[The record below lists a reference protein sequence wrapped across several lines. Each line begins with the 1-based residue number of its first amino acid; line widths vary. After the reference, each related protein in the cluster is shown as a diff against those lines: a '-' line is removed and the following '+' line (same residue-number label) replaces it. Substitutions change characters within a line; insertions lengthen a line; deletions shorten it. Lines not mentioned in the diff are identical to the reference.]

1 MSVQATKKT
10 AETIKTPRIYEN
22 AVYSLGGARMALGLP
37 DSCLRREIR
46 LKRLR
51 VSKRAGRYFILGKW
65 LLEWIEG
72 GERVQGVEAE

>member
-1 MSVQATKKT
+1 MNDVLEEKTSKAT
-10 AETIKTPRIYEN
+10 AVARIHEN
-22 AVYSLGGARMALGLP
+22 GVYTLASARKALNLP

-72 GERVQGVEAE
+72 GERQQAE